1 MDPASTI
8 AGTDNQPTKANHTN
22 EEESMTEF
30 TRRLIDE
37 IEADTDMRTTAER
50 RAERARIERNR
61 IRRKTNQM
69 LRDITG
75 TNAREAREDMGLSRY

>member
-1 MDPASTI
+1 
-8 AGTDNQPTKANHTN
+8 
-22 EEESMTEF
+22 MTEF
-30 TRRLIDE
+30 TRRLIAE

-75 TNAREAREDMGLSRY
+75 TSARAAREDMGLSRY